1 MVVVAPETYHV
12 IPPAQV
18 HMRVQVAFN
27 AGMLFTIT
35 VGEPGI
41 HGATVAGTHGT
52 GEPSAAIT
60 AGFVGAVH
68 IPNGMMF
75 TIGAKS
81 IIVAAGLFSP
91 VTGGPFG
98 TTMSALGA
106 TPNEHLICALA
117 TTSGAGM
124 RTR

>member
-1 MVVVAPETYHV
+1 VVPGFNTV
-12 IPPAQV
+12 ITPAQV
-18 HMRVQVAFN
+18 HMSVQVAFS
-27 AGMLFTIT
+27 AGRLLIIT
-35 VGEPGI
+35 VAEPGT
-41 HGATVAGTHGT
+41 HGATVTGTHGT

-60 AGFVGAVH
+60 AGLVGALH

-81 IIVAAGLFSP
+81 MIVAAGFFSP

-98 TTMSALGA
+98 STINALGA
-106 TPNEHLICALA
+106 TPNEHLICAVA

-124 RTR
+124 AQR